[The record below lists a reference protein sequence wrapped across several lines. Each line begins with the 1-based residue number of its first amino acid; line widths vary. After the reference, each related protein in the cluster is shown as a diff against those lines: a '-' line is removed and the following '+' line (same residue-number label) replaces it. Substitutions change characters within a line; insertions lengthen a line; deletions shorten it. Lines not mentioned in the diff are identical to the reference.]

1 MVAALKSQRAMQAA
15 DRLAIGAHF
24 VVDASAPV
32 FTNEQGERL
41 TPKAATNAFARL
53 AKLSKLSTT
62 SLHALR
68 HTAASFIIGSGID
81 ARTAATIL
89 GHANPSVTLNVYAH
103 ALQGSEAAAID
114 ILAERLDRAAIARS

>member
-1 MVAALKSQRAMQAA
+1 
-15 DRLAIGAHF
+15 
-24 VVDASAPV
+24 
-32 FTNEQGERL
+32 
-41 TPKAATNAFARL
+41 
-53 AKLSKLSTT
+53 LSTT